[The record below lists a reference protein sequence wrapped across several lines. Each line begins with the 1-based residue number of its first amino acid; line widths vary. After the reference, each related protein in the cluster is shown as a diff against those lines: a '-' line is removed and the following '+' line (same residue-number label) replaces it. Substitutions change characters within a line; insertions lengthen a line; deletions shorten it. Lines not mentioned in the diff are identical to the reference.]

1 MRSTFCRVA
10 MVVLGFAVLFLPQMV
25 QAQPPVYVDLGVISD
40 TSGTYAIPDFQVTP
54 TITTNVIQWYQFT
67 LNESTSA
74 SGVFFDIDTMA
85 TGSTG
90 QVDTEIGIYDNAGN
104 LVANDDDDGHSV
116 RSALSFGNT
125 TPRTMPPDP
134 YGFTNGLDANGRDGD
149 LVAGVYWLAVGQFNV
164 TFNPT
169 NWDVTSSATGPGTSV
184 EVNFRTDA
192 MVPVEL
198 MSFSVE

>member
-1 MRSTFCRVA
+1 MFQFRKFVTVT
-10 MVVLGFAVLFLPQMV
+10 VLGFGLLLPQTA

-40 TSGTYAIPDFQVTP
+40 TSPTYAVADLTVTP
-54 TITTNVIQWYQFT
+54 SITTNVIQWYSFT
-67 LNESTSA
+67 TNESTSA
-74 SGVFFDIDTMA
+74 AGVFFDIDTMA
-85 TGSTG
+85 TGSSN
-90 QVDTEIGIYDNAGN
+90 QVDTEIGVYDNSGN

-134 YGFTNGLDANGRDGD
+134 FGFTNGLDANGRDGN
-149 LVAGVYWLAVGQFNV
+149 LAAGTYWLAVGQFNV
-164 TFNPT
+164 IFNAT
-169 NWDVTSSATGPGTSV
+169 NWDVTSSATGPGNTV